1 MTMKYL
7 VTLLLTAVLAPSI
20 YAEEA
25 VLFSYVLEE
34 HAGIDDVTTSEFGFL
49 VHFEKSASADLG
61 GTAKLDM
68 EATDEGESVL
78 VDLTLNDY
86 ISEELHVVGKSTISI
101 PYGSTKTVT
110 WSPPNQGTYKLSV
123 SPSRHNI
130 Q

>member
-1 MTMKYL
+1 MKYL
-7 VTLLLTAVLAPSI
+7 VTLLLSAALAPSV
-20 YAEEA
+20 YADEA
-25 VLFSYVLEE
+25 VLFSYILEE
-34 HAGIDDVTTSEFGFL
+34 HADIDDVTTSEFGFL

-68 EATDEGESVL
+68 RASDEGESVL

-86 ISEELHVVGKSTISI
+86 ISEEMYVVGKTTVSI

-110 WSPPNQGTYKLSV
+110 WTPPNHGTYKLSV